1 MQRFVSTLWCQ
12 FPRTNLFWKSPL
24 FHLFTWEFWKR
35 QHPPLPQTAP
45 ERPPW
50 RCSHSWASRHRAHI
64 AWEGDAATA
73 QCSGWSLCLCVFD
86 PIPSLR
92 LVRETLTTQTPS
104 VHKALATPFT
114 ADSGTAF
121 KIEMTLLSRKTKH
134 TSPWKEGDYHYLCTG
149 ILTKSEAA
157 GGGLA
162 TGYLKKHLLA
172 DTGGK
177 KSKDITSMLVA
188 PDLQQLRA
196 ELAGSW
202 HSTSNMSANT
212 GMEHSCLSPESRQ
225 SVKGT
230 WMSLTACFCSL
241 KFCSSAAGTAISYSR
256 VKGPA
261 YPLRSRSN
269 ARQP

>member
-12 FPRTNLFWKSPL
+12 FLRTNLFWKSPL
-24 FHLFTWEFWKR
+24 SHLLTWEFWKR

-50 RCSHSWASRHRAHI
+50 RCSHSWASWHRAHV

-73 QCSGWSLCLCVFD
+73 QCSGWSLCPCVFD
-86 PIPSLR
+86 PIPSLS
-92 LVRETLTTQTPS
+92 LVRETLTNQTPN

-121 KIEMTLLSRKTKH
+121 KIEMTLLSRQTKH

-172 DTGGK
+172 DTDGK
-177 KSKDITSMLVA
+177 KAKTSPPCWLPQICSSWGQNWLGAGTPPAICLQTQAWSTAAWALSPGSQWKALECRWPHAFVHWSFVH
-188 PDLQQLRA
+188 LQQGQL
-196 ELAGSW
+196 LA
-202 HSTSNMSANT
+202 T
-212 GMEHSCLSPESRQ
+212 P
-225 SVKGT
+225 V
-230 WMSLTACFCSL
+230 
-241 KFCSSAAGTAISYSR
+241 
-256 VKGPA
+256 
-261 YPLRSRSN
+261 
-269 ARQP
+269 